1 MPDHDG
7 AAYRMRKVTDRLTVA
22 RNMSCS
28 DVFGVPCERSTRIA
42 YSMLDP
48 DDSSAV
54 T

>member
-7 AAYRMRKVTDRLTVA
+7 AAYRMREMTVE
-22 RNMSCS
+22 RKMSCS
-28 DVFGVPCERSTRIA
+28 DVVGVPWERRTRIA

>member
-7 AAYRMRKVTDRLTVA
+7 AAYRICEMTVA

-28 DVFGVPCERSTRIA
+28 DVVSVPCERSIRIA